1 MGILFAFAPFF
12 VYVIAE
18 RLWGVKPGLLSATVV
33 SAALLVRDWSRTRT
47 VKVLESGTLI
57 LFGGRAAYAF
67 LAGTTWSIVG
77 VRLRVDAG
85 LLLIVLVS
93 LAVHRPF
100 TLQYARQTV
109 APELWTT
116 PRFVR
121 TNYVITAIW
130 AVGFAVMVAA
140 DLAMLK
146 MPSLPISVGVGA
158 TVLAIAGA
166 AYFTQWY
173 PEHS

>member
-18 RLWGVKPGLLSATVV
+18 RLWGVKPGLLSAAVV

-47 VKVLESGTLI
+47 VKVLETGTLI
-57 LFGGRAAYAF
+57 LFAGLAAYAF
-67 LAGTTWSIVG
+67 LAGATWSIIA

-93 LAVHRPF
+93 LAVRRPF
-100 TLQYARQTV
+100 TLQYARETV

-116 PRFVR
+116 PRFIR
-121 TNYVITAIW
+121 ANYVITAIW
-130 AVGFAVMVAA
+130 ALGFAVMVAA

-146 MPSLPISVGVGA
+146 MPTLPLSVGVGA
-158 TVLAIAGA
+158 TVVAIAGA

>member
-18 RLWGVKPGLLSATVV
+18 RLWGVKPGLLSAAVV

-47 VKVLESGTLI
+47 VKVLETGTLI
-57 LFGGRAAYAF
+57 LFGGLAAYAF
-67 LAGTTWSIVG
+67 LAGATWSIIA

-85 LLLIVLVS
+85 LLLIVVS
-93 LAVHRPF
+93 LAVRRPF
-100 TLQYARQTV
+100 TLQYARETV

-116 PRFVR
+116 PRFIR
-121 TNYVITAIW
+121 ANYVITAIW
-130 AVGFAVMVAA
+130 ALGFAVMVAA

-146 MPSLPISVGVGA
+146 MPTLPLSVGVAA
-158 TVLAIAGA
+158 TVVAIAGA

-173 PEHS
+173 PEHN

>member
-12 VYVIAE
+12 VYVVAE
-18 RLWGVKPGLLSATVV
+18 RLWGVKPGLLSAAVV
-33 SAALLVRDWSRTRT
+33 SAALLMRDWSRTRT
-47 VKVLESGTLI
+47 VKVLETGTLI
-57 LFGGRAAYAF
+57 LFAGLAAYAF

-93 LAVHRPF
+93 LAVRRPF

-130 AVGFAVMVAA
+130 AVAFAVMVAA

-158 TVLAIAGA
+158 TVVAIAGA

>member
-1 MGILFAFAPFF
+1 M
-12 VYVIAE
+12 
-18 RLWGVKPGLLSATVV
+18 KPGLLSAAVV

-47 VKVLESGTLI
+47 VKVLETGTLI
-57 LFGGRAAYAF
+57 LFGGLAAYAF
-67 LAGTTWSIVG
+67 LAGTTWSILG

-93 LAVHRPF
+93 LAVRRPF

-121 TNYVITAIW
+121 ANYVITAVW

-140 DLAMLK
+140 DLVMLK
-146 MPSLPISVGVGA
+146 MPSLPLSVGVGA
-158 TVLAIAGA
+158 TVVAIAGA

>member
-12 VYVIAE
+12 VYVVAE
-18 RLWGVKPGLLSATVV
+18 RLWGVKPGLLSAAVV

-47 VKVLESGTLI
+47 VKVLETGTLI
-57 LFGGRAAYAF
+57 LFAGLAAYAF
-67 LAGTTWSIVG
+67 LAGATWSIIA

-93 LAVHRPF
+93 LAVRRPF
-100 TLQYARQTV
+100 TLQYARETV
-109 APELWTT
+109 APVWTT
-116 PRFVR
+116 PRFIR
-121 TNYVITAIW
+121 ANYVMTAIW
-130 AVGFAVMVAA
+130 ALGFAVMVAA

-146 MPSLPISVGVGA
+146 MPTLPVSVGVAA
-158 TVLAIAGA
+158 TVVAIAGA
-166 AYFTQWY
+166 GYFTQWY

>member
-18 RLWGVKPGLLSATVV
+18 RLWGVKPGLLSAAVV

-47 VKVLESGTLI
+47 VKVLETGTLI
-57 LFGGRAAYAF
+57 LFGGLAAYAF
-67 LAGTTWSIVG
+67 LAGATWSIIA

-85 LLLIVLVS
+85 LLLIVVS
-93 LAVHRPF
+93 LAVRRPF
-100 TLQYARQTV
+100 TLQYARETV

-121 TNYVITAIW
+121 ANYVITAIW
-130 AVGFAVMVAA
+130 AVAFA
-140 DLAMLK
+140 
-146 MPSLPISVGVGA
+146 
-158 TVLAIAGA
+158 
-166 AYFTQWY
+166 
-173 PEHS
+173 